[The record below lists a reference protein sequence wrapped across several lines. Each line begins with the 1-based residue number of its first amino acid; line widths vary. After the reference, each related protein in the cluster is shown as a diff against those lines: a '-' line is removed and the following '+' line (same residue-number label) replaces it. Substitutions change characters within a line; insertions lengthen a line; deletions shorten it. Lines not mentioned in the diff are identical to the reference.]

1 MAGFWNNN
9 NSNFEKAIGFLNTRI
24 IFFENFLEL
33 KILRIGIVT
42 KAINQSRKSSKNLN
56 HVSEIVDITAKA
68 VNYVVNK
75 DKRTK
80 KSGFFGSLNI

>member
-1 MAGFWNNN
+1 
-9 NSNFEKAIGFLNTRI
+9 
-24 IFFENFLEL
+24 
-33 KILRIGIVT
+33 
-42 KAINQSRKSSKNLN
+42 
-56 HVSEIVDITAKA
+56 VSEIVDITAKA